1 MKRNFVAWSALAIST
16 AALVSSRGVTRQ
28 VPAAPGIPVESQR
41 TARSL
46 SDAFVTVADFARPSV
61 VQISVQRKPSGN
73 MSRTPGQGG
82 RNPFPGPNG
91 PGGMNQKDL
100 NDLLQEMMKRFNAPE
115 FAPEHEQFGGG
126 PAAGTG
132 SGFVYDDHG
141 HILTNNHVVS
151 NAGKI
156 IVTFHDGVEASAT
169 VVGTDPKS
177 DVAVIKVDN
186 TSYRP
191 LPKGL
196 SNKLRVGEL
205 VMAVGS
211 PFGLSQS
218 VTMGIISATERNN
231 LGINST
237 VDSYES
243 FIQTD
248 APINPGNSGGP
259 LVDMDGHVI
268 GINSAIMTGARG
280 MGASG
285 GNDGVGFAIP
295 IDLASNVADKLIKD
309 GKISRAR
316 IGVVIQPVSAA
327 IAKALGLDPKIKGA
341 LVSSVVLESPAEKAG
356 LKAGDV
362 IVEYNGTPVVS
373 VPSFRLNVA
382 ASDIGKPVGL
392 KYYRAGKERSTEVV
406 LASSEKVVFDIEKNN
421 QESEEPDQKPEP
433 AKTSVKGFGLEL
445 QPLTEDVA
453 KGAGLTKETK
463 GLVVS
468 SVEEGS
474 PADAAGIAPG
484 MVITKVLVDKAPT
497 EVSDVK
503 AFQELA
509 DKSDDLTI
517 YVQGRNL
524 PGNFIPLSKAKK
536 N

>member
-1 MKRNFVAWSALAIST
+1 MNRNFVAWSALAVST
-16 AALVSSRGVTRQ
+16 AALVSSRGITRQ

-46 SDAFVTVADFARPSV
+46 SDAFVTVADFSRPSV
-61 VQISVQRKPSGN
+61 VQISVERKAARN
-73 MSRTPGQGG
+73 MSRLPGQGG
-82 RNPFPGPNG
+82 RNPFQGPNG
-91 PGGMNQKDL
+91 PGGMNQKEL
-100 NDLLQEMMKRFNAPE
+100 NDLLQEMMKRFNAPGPG
-115 FAPEHEQFGGG
+115 PEQEQFGGG
-126 PAAGTG
+126 PSAGTG

-141 HILTNNHVVS
+141 HILTNNHVVA

-156 IVTFHDGVEASAT
+156 TVTFHDGVEASAT

-186 TSYRP
+186 TSYRA
-191 LPKGL
+191 LPKGQ
-196 SNKLRVGEL
+196 SSKLRVGEL

-218 VTMGIISATERNN
+218 VTMGIVSATERNN
-231 LGINST
+231 LGINSMA
-237 VDSYES
+237 DSYES

-280 MGASG
+280 MGGGG

-316 IGVVIQPVSAA
+316 IGVVIQQVTPA
-327 IAKALGLDPKIKGA
+327 IAKALGLDAKTKGA
-341 LVSSVVLESPAEKAG
+341 LVGSVAEGSPAEKAG

-362 IVEYNGTPVVS
+362 IVEYNGTPVVN
-373 VPSFRLNVA
+373 VQSFRLTVA

-392 KYYRAGKERSTEVV
+392 KYYRAGKERSAEVV
-406 LASSEKVVFDIEKNN
+406 LAASEKVVFDVEKN
-421 QESEEPDQKPEP
+421 QESTEPEQKPEP

-445 QPLTEDVA
+445 EPLTADVA
-453 KGAGLTKETK
+453 KAAGLTKDVK

-468 SVEEGS
+468 SVDEGS
-474 PADAAGIAPG
+474 PADAAGIVPG
-484 MVITKVLVDKAPT
+484 MVITKVVQDKQPT
-497 EVSDVK
+497 DVSDVK
-503 AFQELA
+503 VFQEMA
-509 DKSDDLTI
+509 EKSDDLTVF
-517 YVQGRNL
+517 VQGRNL
-524 PGNFIPLSKAKK
+524 PGTFIPLSKAKK